1 MAFKGLLSITFS
13 SQLMTGSMTFCLSND
28 EPLKSLPR
36 LAASSAT
43 SKIGTPFPFS
53 GARWAVPQRV
63 WPSRWV
69 GLWHVVI
76 SRILWADTIHLAKDF
91 RVSPVQCPAP
101 TKYIVTCGR
110 TDRQTDRRIDRQTD
124 RQTEVGFFREV
135 TRSSLVLYKLYHIYF
150 LSHHWEQFFSFD
162 AAIFSHGLFNLSRGR
177 PPSAWNSFCTTSWWL
192 SSDKWHNMG
201 WKEILPLLTTA
212 VSQLWDL
219 CIWRIWPH
227 LTCLYLTLPLVSLVT
242 RNQGHASL
250 IFAQNKHIP
259 FHFVWRGALSP
270 TR

>member
-1 MAFKGLLSITFS
+1 MGWIMACHIPNLVGRHY
-13 SQLMTGSMTFCLSND
+13 
-28 EPLKSLPR
+28 PLGKRLPR
-36 LAASSAT
+36 FSCIMSSPNQ
-43 SKIGTPFPFS
+43 IY
-53 GARWAVPQRV
+53 R
-63 WPSRWV
+63 
-69 GLWHVVI
+69 
-76 SRILWADTIHLAKDF
+76 
-91 RVSPVQCPAP
+91 
-101 TKYIVTCGR
+101 YMR

-124 RQTEVGFFREV
+124 RQIEVGFFREV

-192 SSDKWHNMG
+192 SSDKWHNVG
-201 WKEILPLLTTA
+201 WKEILPLLTTV

-242 RNQGHASL
+242 RKQGHASL
-250 IFAQNKHIP
+250 ILTSH
-259 FHFVWRGALSP
+259 
-270 TR
+270 